1 MEQKLKMSTG
11 RAVVGAVLG
20 VILAAIGIG
29 TVYFGLTHPETFD
42 FGVDI
47 FSFVLVIVLIIAVIV
62 VLAKSIYDSVSRPL
76 TFNNVN
82 FTFKGRTYT
91 YHQIE
96 KIKIR
101 GGRYGTVSFEVI
113 VDGKRL
119 YGFDDEYEGAKEFM
133 YYLDFYKVPGT
144 PRA

>member
-29 TVYFGLTHPETFD
+29 TVYFGLTHPEMFD

-62 VLAKSIYDSVSRPL
+62 VLAK
-76 TFNNVN
+76 
-82 FTFKGRTYT
+82 
-91 YHQIE
+91 
-96 KIKIR
+96 
-101 GGRYGTVSFEVI
+101 
-113 VDGKRL
+113 
-119 YGFDDEYEGAKEFM
+119 
-133 YYLDFYKVPGT
+133 
-144 PRA
+144 

>member
-20 VILAAIGIG
+20 VLLAAIGIG
-29 TVYFGLTHPETFD
+29 TVYFGLTHPEMFD
-42 FGVDI
+42 FGVDK
-47 FSFVLVIVLIIAVIV
+47 FSFVLVIVLIIAVLV
-62 VLAKSIYDSVSRPL
+62 VLAISIYNSIARPL
-76 TFNNVN
+76 TFNNVS
-82 FTFKGRTYT
+82 FTFKGKTYT

-101 GGRYGTVSFEVI
+101 GGRFGSISFEI
-113 VDGKRL
+113 RVDGKSL
-119 YGFDDEYEGAKEFM
+119 YIFDDEYEGAKEFM
-133 YYLDFYKVPGT
+133 YYLDFYNVPGT